1 MCMYVSGEE
10 DTDTSFSSVSEDLEN
25 QMKTH
30 HSGAAASDYR
40 HSSTHCLACCRL
52 RDRKI
57 SASSYLRHRTGNNTF
72 SLDVSCSECCRSVMN
87 VLTCSQVIK
96 IYCLLYDVHY
106 HRINMYLQ
114 TY

>member
-1 MCMYVSGEE
+1 MCRYVSGEE
-10 DTDTSFSSVSEDLEN
+10 DTDTSFSSDSEDLES

-57 SASSYLRHRTGNNTF
+57 SASSYHRHRTGNNTF
-72 SLDVSCSECCRSVMN
+72 SLDVSCSDCCHSMVN
-87 VLTCSQVIK
+87 VLTHSQKYIV
-96 IYCLLYDVHY
+96 YCMAS
-106 HRINMYLQ
+106 II
-114 TY
+114 TE